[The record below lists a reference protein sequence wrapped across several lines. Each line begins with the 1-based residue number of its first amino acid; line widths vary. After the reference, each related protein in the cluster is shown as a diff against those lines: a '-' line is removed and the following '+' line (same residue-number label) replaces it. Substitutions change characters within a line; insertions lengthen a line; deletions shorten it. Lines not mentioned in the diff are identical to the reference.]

1 MEPHDFRRTA
11 CRNMMAAG
19 VPESIAMKISGHKT
33 SSIFKRYTM
42 EDQTL
47 TQNAF
52 GQMHGK

>member
-1 MEPHDFRRTA
+1 
-11 CRNMMAAG
+11 MMAAG

-33 SSIFKRYTM
+33 SSIFRRYTM